1 MRKILYR
8 DAILEA
14 LDEEMARD
22 DMVMMIGEDVGIG
35 DGTWKCS
42 KGLREKYGDLRMK
55 DSPISEAGFVGM
67 CIGMALT
74 GMRPIAEIMFADFML
89 VAMDQV
95 VNQMNKVC
103 YMSGGQ
109 KGVPMVIRTTIG
121 AGRASAAQHSQD
133 LIAAIAHFPGAKI
146 VMPSDAY
153 TAKGLLKSAIRDN
166 NPVIVVEHR
175 RHYSVEFDMPDDADE
190 NLLIPLDKAE
200 VVREGTDLTVVASS
214 FQVKQ
219 AVKVANHLA
228 KQGKNVEVI
237 DLRSIVPIDKE
248 TIIKSVKKTGKLLI
262 VDEGCEQFGIPSE
275 IAASIMGDVF
285 YDLDAPIER
294 LTAPNVPIP
303 FSPALEKLV
312 VPGEK
317 TILAAM
323 KKLLF

>member
-1 MRKILYR
+1 
-8 DAILEA
+8 
-14 LDEEMARD
+14 
-22 DMVMMIGEDVGIG
+22 
-35 DGTWKCS
+35 
-42 KGLREKYGDLRMK
+42 
-55 DSPISEAGFVGM
+55 
-67 CIGMALT
+67 
-74 GMRPIAEIMFADFML
+74 
-89 VAMDQV
+89 
-95 VNQMNKVC
+95 
-103 YMSGGQ
+103 
-109 KGVPMVIRTTIG
+109 
-121 AGRASAAQHSQD
+121 
-133 LIAAIAHFPGAKI
+133 
-146 VMPSDAY
+146 
-153 TAKGLLKSAIRDN
+153 
-166 NPVIVVEHR
+166 
-175 RHYSVEFDMPDDADE
+175 MPDDADE